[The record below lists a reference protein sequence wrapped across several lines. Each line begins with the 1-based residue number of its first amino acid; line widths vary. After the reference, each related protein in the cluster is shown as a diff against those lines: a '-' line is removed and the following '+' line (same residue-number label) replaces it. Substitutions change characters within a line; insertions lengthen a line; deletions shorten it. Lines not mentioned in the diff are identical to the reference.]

1 MSEEKL
7 EDLRLAESGLWA
19 RRCRVQ
25 RCDREIVDGSAALGR
40 RREGSKDAA
49 GAASS
54 SRRRRSR
61 SRRRSCC
68 SLPGLPGARPP
79 GKPAS
84 ASILAI
90 QLAPRAGVAGKETT
104 AFAAKHPDPGELLR
118 GERPQLGGGG
128 EGAGER

>member
-1 MSEEKL
+1 MVEAW
-7 EDLRLAESGLWA
+7 RW
-19 RRCRVQ
+19 RVQ
-25 RCDREIVDGSAALGR
+25 RCDREIVDGSAALGK

-54 SRRRRSR
+54 SSSSRSR
-61 SRRRSCC
+61 SRRGAGG

-118 GERPQLGGGG
+118 GEGPQLGGGC